1 MLLRKETLLK
11 QKVRNETN
19 LRISCFIIV
28 FKCNIL
34 IGAGYQ
40 KLRIFTVSYTS
51 YRVENEMIMIYNGTE
66 FLL

>member
-19 LRISCFIIV
+19 LRISCFIV